1 MIVSEEKWETLLKV
15 LANDFGNVND
25 KLDKLDRLRI
35 FLRSD
40 YPRRTNSRMDQTST

>member
-25 KLDKLDRLRI
+25 KLDKLDRIENLLEER
-35 FLRSD
+35 LPKKD
-40 YPRRTNSRMDQTST
+40 